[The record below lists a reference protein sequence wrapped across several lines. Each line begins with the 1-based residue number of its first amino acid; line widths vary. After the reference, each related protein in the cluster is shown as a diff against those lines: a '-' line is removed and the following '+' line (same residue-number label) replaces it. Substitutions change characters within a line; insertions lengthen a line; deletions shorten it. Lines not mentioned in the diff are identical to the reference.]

1 MKRLLSLLAALTLPA
16 TFLHAD
22 LVIVQ
27 KVEGGG
33 QSGEQTIKIKGDKA
47 RTDLA
52 QPVSMLTDGSTGDS
66 VTLMHAQRSFLKVP
80 ASQQKA
86 MIEQVQKMR
95 GNAEPPKLVD
105 TGKKEKMAGYEC
117 EVFTANLGFVNI
129 TYWIAKDFPNFK
141 SVSAQMQ
148 RVQSASTSA
157 MSKGVMPDL
166 KDFPGMAVKTEM
178 DLNGQKISVTVVS
191 VKDEP
196 VDANLFTVPPGYKE
210 VPGSSVD
217 LSTPSAPSA
226 SK

>member
-1 MKRLLSLLAALTLPA
+1 MKHLFSLLAALTLPIA
-16 TFLHAD
+16 VLHAD

-52 QPVSMLTDGSTGDS
+52 QPVSMIVDGATGDS

-95 GNAEPPKLVD
+95 GNAEAPKLVD
-105 TGKKEKMAGYEC
+105 TGKKEKMGGYEC
-117 EVFTANLGFVNI
+117 EIFTANLGFVNI
-129 TYWIAKDFPNFK
+129 TYWIARDFPNYK
-141 SVSAQMQ
+141 SVAAQMQ

-178 DLNGQKISVTVVS
+178 ELNGQKISVAVVS
-191 VKDEP
+191 VKDETLDP
-196 VDANLFTVPPGYKE
+196 KLFTVPPGYKE
-210 VPGSSVD
+210 IPGSSVD
-217 LSTPSAPSA
+217 LNAPSA
-226 SK
+226 AAPSK